1 MVLPAFNPE
10 LNILQSSQYFEG
22 GVTYFIRLAFK
33 MKICETLIKVTSTVS
48 LLLVFS
54 LTSVTVAQA
63 PDDGTDVIN
72 ANTTNSLL
80 TCCYIQSAC
89 DNCRTVYKVNSVK
102 YCCPNCMGAVLVTDL
117 RCRCNAPTF
126 TDQSK
131 LNCTLTDKVVGDYF
145 PARPSYYKAG
155 ASDVKTFRVLY
166 VFAAVG
172 TLLYSLIK

>member
-1 MVLPAFNPE
+1 ME
-10 LNILQSSQYFEG
+10 
-22 GVTYFIRLAFK
+22 IR
-33 MKICETLIKVTSTVS
+33 ETLIKVSSTFS
-48 LLLVFS
+48 LLLVLS
-54 LTSVTVAQA
+54 LIPLTVAQA
-63 PDDGTDVIN
+63 PNDGADDGTDVIN
-72 ANTTNSLL
+72 ANTTFSVV

-89 DNCRTVYKVNSVK
+89 DHCRTVYKVNSVS

-155 ASDVKTFRVLY
+155 ANEIESFVALY
-166 VFAAVG
+166 VAAAVG
-172 TLLYSLIK
+172 ALLYGPIK